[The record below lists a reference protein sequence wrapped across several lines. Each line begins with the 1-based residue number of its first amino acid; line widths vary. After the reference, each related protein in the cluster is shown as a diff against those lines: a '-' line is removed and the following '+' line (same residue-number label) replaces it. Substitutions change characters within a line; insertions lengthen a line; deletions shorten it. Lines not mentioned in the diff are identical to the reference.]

1 MPGTVLVSRYRPSL
15 SRLPDCTRKLA
26 STASIFLAYARHE
39 KARKQENGQIITK
52 VDTLPR
58 TLEWYIQVF
67 LDALIFG
74 FRFVTSLAIRGLAG
88 SRTVFGFSSSAC
100 PVAVP
105 AKQHD
110 VLSNYL
116 GDVPFYTVLVVVG
129 TRLQS
134 SLDIHLGPPDKVG
147 GQVLHLPD
155 HDGHPICLLM
165 HLLVGIGPLTI
176 HCQRDA

>member
-1 MPGTVLVSRYRPSL
+1 
-15 SRLPDCTRKLA
+15 
-26 STASIFLAYARHE
+26 
-39 KARKQENGQIITK
+39 
-52 VDTLPR
+52 
-58 TLEWYIQVF
+58 

-134 SLDIHLGPPDKVG
+134 SLDIHLGLCAA
-147 GQVLHLPD
+147 QIYAEQD
-155 HDGHPICLLM
+155 HDRHAGGHAP
-165 HLLVGIGPLTI
+165 
-176 HCQRDA
+176 